1 MTSTESLSET
11 LIESVTVKV
20 KTVVM
25 DGEAVLINLGTGL
38 YYSMDNAGGV
48 MWALI
53 EQQRSIGEAAD
64 VLARLYG
71 IGRERARADALALA
85 EELLA
90 EGLVLQ
96 ADGAPASAHAD
107 PALFEDWPYETPR
120 LQTYRD
126 MTDLL
131 ALDPPMPGL
140 KEAPWRGP
148 VDALPEEP
156 GDEH

>member
-1 MTSTESLSET
+1 MLNLHDRLRPNEQE
-11 LIESVTVKV
+11 VAAK
-20 KTVVM
+20 VM

-48 MWALI
+48 MWSLI
-53 EQQRSIGEAAD
+53 EQQRSIGDAAA
-64 VLARLYG
+64 VIARLYG
-71 IGRERARADALALA
+71 IEGKQAEADVLALA

-90 EGLVLQ
+90 EGLVLRADGQ
-96 ADGAPASAHAD
+96 ADPEHVD
-107 PALFEDWPYETPR
+107 PERFDDRPYETPR

-140 KEAPWRGP
+140 KEAPWRGR

-156 GDEH
+156 GDEG

>member
-1 MTSTESLSET
+1 MLSLHDRLRPNDE
-11 LIESVTVKV
+11 EVAAK
-20 KTVVM
+20 VM

-48 MWALI
+48 IWALI
-53 EQQRSIGEAAD
+53 EQQRPIGEAAG

-71 IGRERARADALALA
+71 IAPEQAQADALALA

-90 EGLVLQ
+90 EGLVLR
-96 ADGAPASAHAD
+96 ADGAAASADGD
-107 PALFEDWPYETPR
+107 PELFDDRPYEKPR

-126 MTDLL
+126 MADLL

-156 GDEH
+156 GDER